1 MNKKFVL
8 SADDFFD
15 IVLSSIKA
23 GEKIRIAV
31 SGRSM
36 SPTFRHGVDEII
48 LAPFDQ
54 SALAVGDVVLFD
66 RGDQLC
72 VHRIIS
78 RDGDRLVIRGDGNGM
93 RSLEYARVSDV
104 KALVVGG
111 SMYGKR
117 REFTIDDPVWKRN
130 TRLVLKYFPYI
141 ATWHRLT
148 GLLRRYPLSLLV
160 LCVLLYLSFFDPST
174 LSAEITIPN
183 IDKVVHAVMYFGVS
197 SVFWFEWMRS
207 HRRPS
212 RRTDLRGMLFCAAFP
227 LVLAVFTE
235 VGQALFSPV
244 RSGEWLDFA
253 ANVFGIVLGMIFYY
267 LVTRPVLKRCYAR
280 KS

>member
-1 MNKKFVL
+1 MNQKLVL
-8 SADDFFD
+8 SADEFFD
-15 IVLSSIKA
+15 IVLTSIA
-23 GEKIRIAV
+23 SGDKIRITV

-36 SPTFRHGVDEII
+36 SPTFKHGVDEII
-48 LAPFDQ
+48 LAPFDPD
-54 SALAVGDVVLFD
+54 ALAVGDVVLFD

-78 RDGDRLVIRGDGNGM
+78 RDGSRLVIRGDGNGM
-93 RSLEYARVSDV
+93 KSLEYARVSDV

-130 TRLVLKYFPYI
+130 TRLILKYFP
-141 ATWHRLT
+141 ALAAWHRLT
-148 GLLRRYPLSLLV
+148 GVLRRYPLSLLV
-160 LCVLLYLSFFDPST
+160 LCILLYLSFFDPSPV
-174 LSAEITIPN
+174 SQDISIPY
-183 IDKVVHAVMYFGVS
+183 IDKIVHTIMYLGVS

-207 HRRPS
+207 HRKPS
-212 RRTDLRGMLFCAAFP
+212 RRTDLKGMLFCVGFP
-227 LVLAVFTE
+227 LVLAGLTE
-235 VGQALFSPV
+235 VGQALFSTV

-253 ANVFGIVLGMIFYY
+253 ANTLGIMLGLVFYRFVI
-267 LVTRPVLKRCYAR
+267 RPVLTRHYAR